1 MSSRGVIDLKI
12 RRRMPSYTKAAPGA
26 IAERFNADPAKALV
40 MSYICQLAAN
50 GCAEWD
56 MLDNGDIELNFNTGE
71 IFLLAERVIIRLA

>member
-12 RRRMPSYTKAAPGA
+12 RRRRPSYTKAAPGA

>member
-12 RRRMPSYTKAAPGA
+12 RRRRPSYTTAPDA
-26 IAERFNADPAKALV
+26 IAERFNAHPAKAL
-40 MSYICQLAAN
+40 AN
-50 GCAEWD
+50 GGAEWN

>member
-12 RRRMPSYTKAAPGA
+12 RRRRPSYTKAAPDA

-71 IFLLAERVIIRLA
+71 IFLLAEGVIIRLG